1 MDTMN
6 DITLFQNLVY
16 VSYAVMAL
24 GLGLAIFF
32 FFYFKIPDVFMM
44 MTGRAKK
51 ETVQRIA
58 EENFKTGKLRMGP
71 ITGSTKQSGK
81 LKKTGRTGS
90 LAAVHISDTGPVTNT
105 PAAVEQATETSVL
118 DQVAETSVLDQVAET
133 SVLDQVAETS
143 VLAQSNTSVPEVEAA
158 AVPVPEQTSAETS
171 VLVRQQPSIRF
182 DVTESTIVIHT
193 DEKVS

>member
-133 SVLDQVAETS
+133 SVL
-143 VLAQSNTSVPEVEAA
+143 AQSNTSVPEVEAA